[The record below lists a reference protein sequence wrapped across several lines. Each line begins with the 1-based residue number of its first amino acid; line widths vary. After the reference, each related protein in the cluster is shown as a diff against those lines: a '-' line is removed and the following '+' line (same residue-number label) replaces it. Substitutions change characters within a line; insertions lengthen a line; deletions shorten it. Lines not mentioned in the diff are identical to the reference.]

1 MCNRTECTLI
11 DLWCKVGVSK
21 IHGVGIIALS
31 DIPRGTVVTSIP
43 EEYKNTQTIKYPVES
58 FNVEQLMYLH
68 SINCFD
74 MNKGYV
80 FVPETGFN
88 IHWLQNFVNHSSTPN
103 SIMFPLDCNFMQ
115 IITLNNIKSEEEI
128 TVDFTKAYP
137 AHYIKGKKWA
147 KK

>member
-58 FNVEQLMYLH
+58 FNV
-68 SINCFD
+68 
-74 MNKGYV
+74 
-80 FVPETGFN
+80 
-88 IHWLQNFVNHSSTPN
+88 NHSSTPN

-137 AHYIKGKKWA
+137 AHYTKGKKWA